1 MAIKRR
7 VSIWI
12 LGLSREGKNR
22 AFEDASKEI
31 DERGMP

>member
-12 LGLSREGKNR
+12 LGLSREGVQGRVEGKTTV
-22 AFEDASKEI
+22 I